1 MNKTIKNILIGS
13 LITILLITTMFIIGY
28 QTAKHRYSKP
38 INIGDN
44 YDTLR
49 VEYDTLKIRDTIY
62 KPKPYAVIDTI
73 RIPQIVDSSEII
85 KDYYIKRTF
94 LFTYPFGTLSF
105 DVFNN
110 NLFNYAP
117 KFNIISQ
124 RVFLKPKQ
132 LYGIGGSFGILID
145 KPYIEINGTYVNRN
159 NMFMIGISYPFGIR
173 LGYQYLFYSDGA

>member
-1 MNKTIKNILIGS
+1 MNKTIKNILIGF

-28 QTAKHRYSKP
+28 QTAKHKYSKP

-73 RIPQIVDSSEII
+73 RIPQIVDTNAII
-85 KDYYIKRTF
+85 IDYYKERQY
-94 LFTYPFGTLSF
+94 LFTYPFGTVSF
-105 DVFNN
+105 NVFNN
-110 NLFNYAP
+110 SLFNYAAN
-117 KFNIISQ
+117 FNTVSQ

-132 LYGIGGSFGILID
+132 MYGIGGSFGIIMD
-145 KPYIEINGTYVNRN
+145 KPYIELNGSYSNRS

-173 LGYQYLFYSDGA
+173 LGYQYLFFQF